1 MRVTNESTT
10 LITFQILISTFE
22 IWNEKQ
28 NQNKNSRSGVLQ
40 WQALQHKLK
49 IWIQTMLTYNY
60 DVYVCSNV
68 SYQFI
73 FVQLHVQ
80 PIHFLL
86 TLVRQFHQH
95 SRRNKNKTTQTLD
108 IIITRTKTT
117 PMSNIVCLWL
127 LSPRSDCCSFLLYL
141 LLQFRNCIAQVF
153 VFEEIFIGSMK
164 MTIFCPSKL
173 IFLFREV
180 VNIIIVSIKDNRS
193 KTDFVF

>member
-10 LITFQILISTFE
+10 LITFQIVISTFE

-127 LSPRSDCCSFLLYL
+127 LSPRSDQVLNSKIIFSSWEGASDPIELFWMLLITCSSFFAHWNGSGSWRSFHSFLIRSMSSFCL
-141 LLQFRNCIAQVF
+141 LKPQ
-153 VFEEIFIGSMK
+153 
-164 MTIFCPSKL
+164 T
-173 IFLFREV
+173 
-180 VNIIIVSIKDNRS
+180 
-193 KTDFVF
+193 